1 MDNLLI
7 YRFLLANGLGFVAL
21 IWAYSI
27 GFVNKVFERDP
38 VGFCYVIMA
47 LFAIGLISSFI
58 RAYKVST
65 AKNELIEGK
74 PVDKLK
80 AFKMPA
86 KNLHLLRISEYLAL
100 LGLIGNILGFFI
112 MLDSAA
118 TADTAMLAH
127 SIIAGLGVA
136 FGATLVGSVSGLWL
150 WINHSMIETAT
161 STYIEDVKNL

>member
-1 MDNLLI
+1 
-7 YRFLLANGLGFVAL
+7 LLANGLGFIAV

-27 GFVNKVFERDP
+27 GFIHKVFDRDP
-38 VGFCYVIMA
+38 VGFCYVIIA
-47 LFAIGLISSFI
+47 LFAIGLISSCI
-58 RAYKVST
+58 RAYKVSK

-86 KNLHLLRISEYLAL
+86 KNLHLYRISEYLAV

-112 MLDSAA
+112 MLNSAA
-118 TADTAMLAH
+118 GADTAQLAQ

-136 FGATLVGSVSGLWL
+136 FGATLVGSVTGLWL
-150 WINHSMIETAT
+150 WINFSMIETAT
-161 STYIEDVKNL
+161 STYLEDVKHING